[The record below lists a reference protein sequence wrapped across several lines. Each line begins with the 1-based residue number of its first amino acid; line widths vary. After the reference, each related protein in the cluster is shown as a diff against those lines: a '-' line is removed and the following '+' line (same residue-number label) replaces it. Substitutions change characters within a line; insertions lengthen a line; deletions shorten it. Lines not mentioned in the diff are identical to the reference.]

1 MIRRGQTGHV
11 SRRLA
16 WPLAW
21 VTLATILSGCQ
32 VPRPSV
38 VERPTA
44 TEVAAALPK
53 DAKIDQIVY
62 ADLTGD
68 GRDEVLVAATLP
80 DQRIQTLR
88 RAMAF
93 VFAPGRRGQYTPV
106 LQRDVIGDG
115 SLPIHIGRPTPGA
128 PLAAVFSAR
137 GGSGGYLG
145 FVVVQQRAGMLRVTL
160 ERHGLFSGGI
170 EFVPEGLLESEG
182 DTSRLYRWGATEWQ
196 AEDLPS
202 QYLPPLPPDTV
213 IIPYSVDAIRGPMI
227 TRSHRIRARVGQH
240 VFLRRMD
247 RGEPSRTLYGSN
259 VASFDVESNGLIRL
273 LRPGIM
279 EIFIESPAYSEK
291 TLVLSVR
298 IGSVP

>member
-1 MIRRGQTGHV
+1 MIRRGQTGYV
-11 SRRLA
+11 PRRLA
-16 WPLAW
+16 GPLAW

-32 VPRPSV
+32 VSRPSA

-80 DQRIQTLR
+80 DQIQTLR

-115 SLPIHIGRPTPGA
+115 LLPIQIGLPAPGA

-145 FVVVQQRAGMLRVTL
+145 FVVVQHRAGVLRVTL
-160 ERHGLFSGGI
+160 EGHGLFSGDI
-170 EFVPEGLLESEG
+170 RFVPEGVLESAG
-182 DTSRLYRWGATEWQ
+182 DTSRLYRWVATEWQ

-202 QYLPPLPPDTV
+202 EYLPPLPPDTV
-213 IIPYSVDAIRGPMI
+213 IIPYTVDAIRGPMI
-227 TRSHRIRARVGQH
+227 TRSHSIRARVGQH

-247 RGEPSRTLYGSN
+247 RGEPSRISY
-259 VASFDVESNGLIRL
+259 ASDVDSYEVTSHGLIKL

-279 EIFIESPAYSEK
+279 EIFIESPAYGEK